1 MSEPRALTLHGH
13 STRCGLC
20 QLRVYGL
27 WVSEEP
33 PPIGCS
39 DGLDASPRCRSS
51 AGRLPCRVPIL
62 RPYPEAGH
70 NGATMAGRAEPDDSL
85 DFFPTPPWATRTLL
99 VDVLGANGFMLFD
112 QSLYDPCCGEGH
124 ITGGSY
130 TGDLTVVV
138 NNQDWLGE
146 CKARADGF
154 RQQYDW
160 LEGNRLL
167 FLKADRRATLVC
179 MTLEDFITIIGGRK

>member
-1 MSEPRALTLHGH
+1 MTRISASEYVNAAGGFDGMADPKPKRGGRRSKQKGDRMEREVVNRFLAAG
-13 STRCGLC
+13 
-20 QLRVYGL
+20 
-27 WVSEEP
+27 VSSE
-33 PPIGCS
+33 
-39 DGLDASPRCRSS
+39 
-51 AGRLPCRVPIL
+51 RVPL
-62 RPYPEAGH
+62 S
-70 NGATMAGRAEPDDSL
+70 GAA
-85 DFFPTPPWATRTLL
+85 
-99 VDVLGANGFMLFD
+99 
-112 QSLYDPCCGEGH
+112 
-124 ITGGSY
+124 GGSY

-179 MTLEDFITIIGGRK
+179 MTLEDFITIIRGRK

>member
-1 MSEPRALTLHGH
+1 VTRERMSAAEYVNAAGGFA
-13 STRCGLC
+13 GLEKGTS
-20 QLRVYGL
+20 RRG
-27 WVSEEP
+27 
-33 PPIGCS
+33 G
-39 DGLDASPRCRSS
+39 RRSRDKGNRMEREVVNRFLAAGIS
-51 AGRLPCRVPIL
+51 AERVPL
-62 RPYPEAGH
+62 S
-70 NGATMAGRAEPDDSL
+70 GAA
-85 DFFPTPPWATRTLL
+85 
-99 VDVLGANGFMLFD
+99 
-112 QSLYDPCCGEGH
+112 
-124 ITGGSY
+124 GGSY
-130 TGDLTVVV
+130 KGDLTVVV